1 MLLHNPNHNHNHYD
15 HQNHH
20 NTSGRVN
27 YQLLRKWIF
36 LNSKKVLI
44 ERRTRNPSQLQ
55 RLIRGRSGPSRGGS
69 PDEPDQ
75 RVGGG
80 QDGAQDCQAAAGQGL
95 DSGPRLAVLHLDGQL
110 PRGRVVGGPARLG
123 GRALG

>member
-15 HQNHH
+15 NQNHH
-20 NTSGRVN
+20 
-27 YQLLRKWIF
+27 KWAGKLSTYEK
-36 LNSKKVLI
+36 LNSKTVLI

-55 RLIRGRSGPSRGGS
+55 RLIRGRSGPSRRGS
-69 PDEPDQ
+69 PNEPDQ
-75 RVGGG
+75 RVGGR
-80 QDGAQDCQAAAGQGL
+80 QDGAQDCQAPEGQGL
-95 DSGPRLAVLHLDGQL
+95 DRGPRLAVLHLDGQL